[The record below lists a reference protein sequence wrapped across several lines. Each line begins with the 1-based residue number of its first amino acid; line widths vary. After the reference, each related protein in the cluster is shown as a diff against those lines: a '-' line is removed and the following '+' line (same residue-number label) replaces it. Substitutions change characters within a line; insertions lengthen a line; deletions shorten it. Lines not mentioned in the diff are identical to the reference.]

1 MGLDLLYHSFHVF
14 NVVFLLTGTAWA
26 PDDDDD
32 DGSYGNLTPPAD
44 KSRPSVGTLQLYYT
58 TPPTSVSIDI
68 EISTSKYNET
78 KDF

>member
-1 MGLDLLYHSFHVF
+1 MFSKWY
-14 NVVFLLTGTAWA
+14 FLLTGTAWA